1 MPSSSPHPCL
11 RWLFQWRM
19 VFVLFLAPILL
30 TGCVDYGLNIRFD
43 HPNRGEI
50 VQHIQLGE
58 RFSSLGGVAIQEWL
72 QTIEQRSRSLGGR
85 VKRLS
90 EQEMLV
96 QIPFGS
102 SDDLET
108 KFNQFFHPTAGE
120 PRSGMEGTTLPDID
134 SHLSVSHSNFLLVER
149 DHLTYDLDVRSLGVT
164 AADGNVLVS
173 PTSLIDLEFRLQ
185 TPWGAQSTIATD
197 TLQPIA
203 SPDGTQLLWRL
214 VPGDKNHLEATFWMP
229 NWLGIGTVMILLFVG
244 LGTYIKY
251 PRSPRPPLVTDS

>member
-1 MPSSSPHPCL
+1 MPSPSLHPCL

-19 VFVLFLAPILL
+19 GLVLLFAPLLL
-30 TGCVDYGLNIRFD
+30 TGCVDYGINIHFH

-58 RFSSLGGVAIQEWL
+58 RLSSLGGVAIQDWL
-72 QTIEQRSRSLGGR
+72 QTIEHRSRSLGGK

-90 EQEMLV
+90 DQEMIV

-102 SDDLET
+102 SDELAT
-108 KFNQFFHPTAGE
+108 KFNQFFHPAAQD
-120 PRSGMEGTTLPDID
+120 RSNAEGTTLPEID
-134 SHLSVSHSNFLLVER
+134 SHLSVSHSNFLLLER

-173 PTSLIDLEFRLQ
+173 PTSLIALEFRLN
-185 TPWGAQSTIATD
+185 TPWGAQSSIAAPD
-197 TLQPIA
+197 VLQPIA

-229 NWLGIGTVMILLFVG
+229 NWLGIGTVIILLVVG
-244 LGTYIKY
+244 LGIYLKY
-251 PRSPRPPLVTDS
+251 PRGANKPVATPG

>member
-1 MPSSSPHPCL
+1 MLSPSPHPCL

-19 VFVLFLAPILL
+19 SLVLFLAPLLL
-30 TGCVDYGLNIRFD
+30 TGCVDYGINIRFH

-58 RFSSLGGVAIQEWL
+58 RLSSLGGMAIQEWL
-72 QTIEQRSRSLGGR
+72 QTIEQRSRSLGGK

-90 EQEMLV
+90 DQDMLV

-102 SDDLET
+102 SDELET
-108 KFNQFFHPTAGE
+108 KFNQFFHPTERQG
-120 PRSGMEGTTLPDID
+120 RSAAEVATLPEID
-134 SHLSVSHSNFLLVER
+134 SHLTVSHSNFLLVER

-164 AADGNVLVS
+164 AADGDVLVS
-173 PTSLIDLEFRLQ
+173 PTSLIDLEFRLH
-185 TPWGAQSTIATD
+185 TPWGAESTRSTD

-214 VPGDKNHLEATFWMP
+214 VPGDENHLEATFWMP
-229 NWLGIGTVMILLFVG
+229 NWLGIGTVVIALLVG
-244 LGTYIKY
+244 LGLYIK
-251 PRSPRPPLVTDS
+251 SPRGTKPPLVTHS